1 MARRVPRGGRHPIM
15 SDAPFVP
22 VEKAYLFPPLAC
34 PKNLTEWFL
43 QAGMPQARRYWIA
56 SEIS

>member
-1 MARRVPRGGRHPIM
+1 M